1 MDYHPTPS
9 VLSADIWDR
18 LFAKMAALEDTR
30 DFDGLY
36 LLNLHGMYRAA
47 GCSFRRNSQD
57 RGALR
62 REERLT
68 PGNE

>member
-1 MDYHPTPS
+1 MVALAFQFGS
-9 VLSADIWDR
+9 VWLR
-18 LFAKMAALEDTR
+18 QY
-30 DFDGLY
+30 GLY